1 MPRPSFPHASCFKL
15 VPSLTALDFSAL
27 FALTSLCLP
36 GDAEYRAADQA
47 CGAGE
52 AGGHRVH
59 QQDRPADPGAEA
71 ATHGRLLQAA
81 PHCG

>member
-1 MPRPSFPHASCFKL
+1 MLPCKI
-15 VPSLTALDFSAL
+15 VPSLTLRWTFCPL
-27 FALTSLCLP
+27 CCRRLCLP
-36 GDAEYRAADQA
+36 GDAEHRAADQA

-52 AGGHRVH
+52 AGGDRVH

-71 ATHGRLLQAA
+71 ATHGRVLQAA